1 MGFFYFCKINRIFF
15 FFLDICRL
23 TDNPTF
29 LGLRITDLRLVV
41 VWRKWPGR
49 VWAVYLPLTLL
60 THPLAFPLD
69 QMLQIKQLHCL
80 KCKKTPSY
88 PQSHFQKNPA
98 HAQKPTHTHV
108 WWRKTCMIISFDFVK
123 ESHITAWW
131 SITKTNTFDLFGND
145 LLWLGENNQMYS

>member
-1 MGFFYFCKINRIFF
+1 MIH
-15 FFLDICRL
+15 
-23 TDNPTF
+23 NPTF

-60 THPLAFPLD
+60 THALAFPLD

-80 KCKKTPSY
+80 KCKNPRHIHNLTSK
-88 PQSHFQKNPA
+88 KNPV
-98 HAQKPTHTHV
+98 HAQKPPHTHA
-108 WWRKTCMIISFDFVK
+108 WLRKTCMIISFDFVK

-145 LLWLGENNQMYS
+145 LLCLGENNQMYS